1 MSSVQRRLSRLLCIY
16 NKIPKGGLKKI
27 FLGNM
32 HPPAI
37 NVAFWGEMYPPAKKV
52 NFFIQNVKKKN
63 STCPEKHFFLLKP
76 FFIIFNP
83 VLVQVL
89 KKYL

>member
-52 NFFIQNVKKKN
+52 NFFIQNVKKKTQRALKN
-63 STCPEKHFFLLKP
+63 IFF
-76 FFIIFNP
+76 
-83 VLVQVL
+83 
-89 KKYL
+89 Y